1 MNPEEISRVTENLMI
16 VIIIIIIIATVIFLV
31 LRMER
36 MGFWKWLV
44 NLFRKPTPAPEPET
58 DLDVT
63 TDLDDNLSEEHRLMR
78 NWLGDVVAEQRKT
91 VELLDRIRGLLMFY
105 TVLMVLG
112 VVGGCIVASG

>member
-1 MNPEEISRVTENLMI
+1 MNPMRFVENFLT

-31 LRMER
+31 WRMWR

-63 TDLDDNLSEEHRLMR
+63 TDLDDNLSEEQRLLR
-78 NWLGDVVAEQRKT
+78 NWLGDIVAEQRKT
-91 VELLDRIRGLLMFY
+91 VELLDRIRGLLMFC

-112 VVGGCIVASG
+112 VVGGCIVFSG